1 MHFFCH
7 QKNLWKKFCR
17 KNGFCVL
24 FVAKTI
30 YALCLESFWALKV
43 ASRTVQTFWASAC
56 PLEKHAAPLRPTNQP
71 PSPAPIK
78 VQNCMA
84 HAERKWHMAQRTNAR
99 NTYIF
104 FCVKHYSIW
113 MVRRTASYLVA
124 LHIWKQSCQ
133 RNAIGKS
140 ASPIFCF
147 CTPYF
152 RSRRENC
159 CPSIP
164 GVLHMKTSN
173 CNAGSLPPNFD
184 SSHIC
189 DWQHWDLRRCKIQA
203 VL

>member
-43 ASRTVQTFWASAC
+43 AIWTVQSFWASAC

-104 FCVKHYSIW
+104 LRKTLFHLNDEKKSLIFG
-113 MVRRTASYLVA
+113 RFSYLKA
-124 LHIWKQSCQ
+124 KLSKKCHWKISFTNFLFLHS
-133 RNAIGKS
+133 
-140 ASPIFCF
+140 IF
-147 CTPYF
+147 
-152 RSRRENC
+152 
-159 CPSIP
+159 
-164 GVLHMKTSN
+164 
-173 CNAGSLPPNFD
+173 SLP
-184 SSHIC
+184 
-189 DWQHWDLRRCKIQA
+189 
-203 VL
+203 